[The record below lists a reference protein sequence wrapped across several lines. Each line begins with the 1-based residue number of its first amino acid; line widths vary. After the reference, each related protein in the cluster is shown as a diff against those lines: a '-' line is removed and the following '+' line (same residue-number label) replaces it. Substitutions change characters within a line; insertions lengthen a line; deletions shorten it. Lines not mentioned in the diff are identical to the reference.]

1 MPRASSALFQSSY
14 GRVGNFELIV
24 TNNSSS
30 LSGATS
36 GGLLTFRR
44 DNDAGF
50 VWRVGQTLT
59 DLDSAGSGSGDF
71 PVRLEQAYRFPCWVE
86 ATDRAFH
93 GVCVLGTTVHYFAK
107 QPLGSFIARLP
118 RPPRPGDP
126 VMAVPVGAVP
136 LPNNCVGAPAFL
148 QSPFGRVGNFEV
160 IVPVSGGGMEH
171 FWLNNDAGLPRVPT
185 PRTVVIPAWQRA
197 GRLGSGNQVEGVRL
211 IHSDFGNLE
220 VIALER
226 TATGRNLVFYSQR
239 GVGGAWSAGSVL
251 PDSEQVGGLPGFI
264 QSTFQ
269 TVPGQGNFEVI
280 APAADGGLMHWFSHL
295 EGAGR
300 VWRRAPDVNRR
311 GVRVRVVHMIQGNF
325 GGNFEVIAETGGS
338 PYGYGTLQF
347 YWRNSSSGVWSGPF
361 RVSPV

>member
-14 GRVGNFELIV
+14 GRVGNFELLV
-24 TNNSSS
+24 TNNSSRF
-30 LSGATS
+30 SGATS
-36 GGLLTFRR
+36 GGLLTFWR
-44 DNDAGF
+44 DNDAGL
-50 VWRVGQTLT
+50 VWRLGTTLT
-59 DLDSAGSGSGDF
+59 TFDSAGSGSGDF
-71 PVRLEQAYRFPCWVE
+71 PVRLEQSYRFPCWVE

-93 GVCVLGTTVHYFAK
+93 GVCVLGTVVHYFANHP
-107 QPLGSFIARLP
+107 QSGFIILPP

-126 VMAVPVGAVP
+126 VTAVPVGTVL

-148 QSPFGRVGNFEV
+148 QSPYGRNGNFEV

-171 FWLNNDAGLPRVPT
+171 FWLNNDAGLPRRPA
-185 PRTVVIPAWQRA
+185 PRTVFIPGWQRA
-197 GRLGSGNQVEGVRL
+197 GRLGRGNQVEGVRL

-226 TATGRNLVFYSQR
+226 TATGRQLVHYFQS
-239 GVGGAWSAGSVL
+239 GPGGAWSAGSVL

-269 TVPGQGNFEVI
+269 SVPGQGNFEVI
-280 APAADGGLMHWFSHL
+280 APAADGGLMHWFSFL
-295 EGAGR
+295 EATGR

-311 GVRVRVVHMIQGNF
+311 GVRVRTVHLIQGNF
-325 GGNFEVIAETGGS
+325 GGNFEVVAETGGS

-347 YWRNSSSGVWSGPF
+347 YWRNSATGVWGGPF
-361 RVSPV
+361 PITPV